1 MEMCFEKKILEIFNV
16 VWEMYKNDNIYR
28 FIKTVRILAIN
39 IKYFVQNYSMQIS

>member
-16 VWEMYKNDNIYR
+16 VWEMYKYR

-39 IKYFVQNYSMQIS
+39 IYKYKILCSKLLDAN